1 MSDRYCILEAL
12 RSCSG
17 RFVGTVLFVIV
28 AVAGVSRSVVAAGV
42 AVQRP
47 DGSMLWQVA
56 APFAPGGNNHPLPAA
71 RMPPMPAARMPPMP
85 AARMP
90 PPRAVPPPR
99 FAAPA
104 GGTQGGMFPRRTVSR
119 YRWPGGLPYRLYAV
133 GALLPLSFI
142 AADYIIADWAAYG
155 VPAPAGNAVW
165 LRYGPDLLLVDQQ
178 TGQVQDAAYGVFV
191 EDAADQPA
199 APPPVQP
206 YTQEIPPAP
215 PVVAPPAGPT
225 PSDREYAAARPPY
238 VPPPAPAA
246 PPTAADREQR
256 VVQFVEE
263 FFARVTGNAA
273 DVLDYE
279 QRTYASNILF
289 YGHPLS
295 RSAVLEQKA
304 AYMKRW
310 PICMN
315 TVRPAS
321 TTVTCAN
328 ESLCTFSGLVDW
340 DCRAPLRPEGPAHAC
355 GTSSVTFDLDTGGGA
370 SPMKIVG
377 ESSAVVSRCP

>member
-1 MSDRYCILEAL
+1 MVWR
-12 RSCSG
+12 
-17 RFVGTVLFVIV
+17 
-28 AVAGVSRSVVAAGV
+28 
-42 AVQRP
+42 
-47 DGSMLWQVA
+47 VA
-56 APFAPGGNNHPLPAA
+56 APFAPGGNNHP
-71 RMPPMPAARMPPMP
+71 MP

-90 PPRAVPPPR
+90 PPPAARMPSRALPPPR

-104 GGTQGGMFPRRTVSR
+104 GGTRGRMFPGRTVAR

-155 VPAPAGNAVW
+155 VPAPVGNAVW

-191 EDAADQPA
+191 EDASDQPA
-199 APPPVQP
+199 APPQVQQDA
-206 YTQEIPPAP
+206 QEPAP
-215 PVVAPPAGPT
+215 PVAVPPAGPT
-225 PSDREYAAARPPY
+225 PSDREYAAARPPTA
-238 VPPPAPAA
+238 PPPAPAS
-246 PPTAADREQR
+246 PPIPADREQR
-256 VVQFVEE
+256 VVQFVQE
-263 FFARVTGNAA
+263 FFARVTGNAS

-310 PICMN
+310 PICVN
-315 TVRPAS
+315 SVRPAS

-328 ESLCTFSGLVDW
+328 EALCTFSGLVDW

-370 SPMKIVG
+370 LPMKIVG

>member
-1 MSDRYCILEAL
+1 MPNRYCKAGDV
-12 RSCSG
+12 RSHPG
-17 RFVGTVLFVIV
+17 RFVGNLLLLIV
-28 AVAGVSRSVVAAGV
+28 AVATLSRPVVAAGP
-42 AVQRP
+42 APQH
-47 DGSMLWQVA
+47 
-56 APFAPGGNNHPLPAA
+56 APFAPSGNNHPLPAA
-71 RMPPMPAARMPPMP
+71 RMPP
-85 AARMP
+85 
-90 PPRAVPPPR
+90 PRAMAPPH
-99 FAAPA
+99 FASPA
-104 GGTQGGMFPRRTVSR
+104 GGTHGRMFSGRTVSR

-142 AADYIIADWAAYG
+142 AADYIISDWAAYG

-191 EDAADQPA
+191 EDTADQPA
-199 APPPVQP
+199 APPPVQQDARETAP
-206 YTQEIPPAP
+206 PPPAA
-215 PVVAPPAGPT
+215 VSPAGPT
-225 PSDREYAAARPPY
+225 PSDREYAATRPTY
-238 VPPPAPAA
+238 APPPAP
-246 PPTAADREQR
+246 PVPADREQR
-256 VVQFVEE
+256 VVQFVQE

-310 PICMN
+310 PICVN

-321 TTVTCAN
+321 TTVVCAN

-377 ESSAVVSRCP
+377 ESSSVVSRCP